1 MHTIRRTLQTDLK
14 LIKKFRDDS
23 LAILKTYGL
32 NEDNLFK
39 IRLILDELIVNS
51 YKHGNNKDYKKNI
64 EVTIEINQDYCM
76 IKVRDE
82 GKGINFDKKKDVF
95 SEHGR
100 GLHIVEFISD
110 RMLVD
115 NNVVTA
121 FVSLKSN

>member
-23 LAILKTYGL
+23 LAILNTYGL